1 MSADEL
7 ASWDTL
13 TVTGVTT
20 WAPGLFTLSFDARPS
35 FRAGQFCTVARRDD
49 AGVCKRAYSI
59 ASAPGAPLE
68 LFVVEVEGGR
78 LSPFLARLR
87 PGDALRMR
95 PKIAGL
101 FTLDRVP
108 SGGTLWLVATG
119 TGLAP
124 YVSMLREGALWE
136 RHDHVVLVH
145 GVRTPGQLA
154 YRSELASLAGSR
166 PLTVVPVVSRAP
178 EPGLLAGRVTTALEE
193 GRLEAAAGRRF
204 SARDS
209 HVLLCGNP
217 AMIDEMETRLADRGL
232 VLHTAAHPGQVHLER
247 YW

>member
-7 ASWDTL
+7 ASWTPI

-20 WAPGLFTLSFDARPS
+20 WALGLFTLTFDARPA
-35 FRAGQFCTVARRDD
+35 FRPGQFCTVARSDV
-49 AGVCKRAYSI
+49 GGTCKRAYSI

-78 LSPFLARLR
+78 LSPCLARLK
-87 PGDALRMR
+87 PGDSLRMR

-108 SGGTLWLVATG
+108 PGGTLWLVATG

-124 YVSMLREGALWE
+124 YVAMLRDGALWA
-136 RHDHVVLVH
+136 RHDRVVLVH

-154 YRSELASLAGSR
+154 YGDELAALSGSR

-178 EPGLLAGRVTTALEE
+178 GAGHVVGRVTTALVD
-193 GRLEAAAGRRF
+193 GTLEAAAGCRL
-204 SARDS
+204 SSTDS

-217 AMIDEMETRLADRGL
+217 SMIDEMEALLAERGL
-232 VLHTAAHPGQVHLER
+232 SLHTPAQPGQVHLER